1 MHVISSTRTRTSGK
15 ISAKS
20 LVVISVVTL
29 GLACAVLGVR
39 WFVTPVVSV
48 TRVTTGP
55 VVQAFYATGTVQPR
69 REYPIKSNTAG
80 VVSKVLVDK
89 GDSVQPGQL
98 LAVVTDPELVFQQ
111 AKATAELEEKRQRI
125 NAQTSPVLIDF
136 EQQIS
141 INQNRVDIAKREF
154 DRLARLGE
162 SAAASSV
169 DADRAMDRLQALEA
183 ERSTLVKG
191 RAAKL
196 LELQRELSVAQAAVD
211 IATWQIEQAS
221 LKATV
226 AGVVLDRPTTPG
238 TRVAVNDVLMRIADV
253 APANLVM
260 RAAVDEED
268 VVGVRAGQTVRMSL
282 YAFPGRR
289 VNGHVERVY
298 DEADKDRRTFEI
310 DIRFDAPDARLAS
323 GMTGELAFVMA
334 EKESAEIL
342 PATALQQGAIMAVRA
357 GRLVKLDATIGVR
370 SFDRVEISNVGV
382 DEQIVVS
389 PLGSLTPGQRVRTQD
404 ADLSITTQQPD
415 PVNKS
420 AATIKAF

>member
-1 MHVISSTRTRTSGK
+1 MQVISSNRTRTSGK

-136 EQQIS
+136 DQQIS

-154 DRLARLGE
+154 DRLARLG
-162 SAAASSV
+162 
-169 DADRAMDRLQALEA
+169 
-183 ERSTLVKG
+183 
-191 RAAKL
+191 
-196 LELQRELSVAQAAVD
+196 
-211 IATWQIEQAS
+211 
-221 LKATV
+221 
-226 AGVVLDRPTTPG
+226 
-238 TRVAVNDVLMRIADV
+238 
-253 APANLVM
+253 
-260 RAAVDEED
+260 
-268 VVGVRAGQTVRMSL
+268 
-282 YAFPGRR
+282 
-289 VNGHVERVY
+289 
-298 DEADKDRRTFEI
+298 
-310 DIRFDAPDARLAS
+310 
-323 GMTGELAFVMA
+323 
-334 EKESAEIL
+334 
-342 PATALQQGAIMAVRA
+342 
-357 GRLVKLDATIGVR
+357 
-370 SFDRVEISNVGV
+370 
-382 DEQIVVS
+382 
-389 PLGSLTPGQRVRTQD
+389 
-404 ADLSITTQQPD
+404 
-415 PVNKS
+415 
-420 AATIKAF
+420 